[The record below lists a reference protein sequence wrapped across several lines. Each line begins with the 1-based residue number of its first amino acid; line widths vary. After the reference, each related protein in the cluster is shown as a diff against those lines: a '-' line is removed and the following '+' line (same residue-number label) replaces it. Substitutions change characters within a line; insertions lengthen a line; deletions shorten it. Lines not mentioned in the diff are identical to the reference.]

1 MILDNEERSVAI
13 GEPGEICIKGP
24 QLMASYWNRDTETQ
38 QSMTAHGFFKTG
50 DIAYMTA
57 DGYVKII
64 DRKKDTI
71 VVSGFN
77 VYPNE
82 VEDVAVLHPGVLE
95 AAVIGVPDAHSG
107 EAVKLFVVRRDPEL
121 TKEDLAEFCK
131 EQLTGYKR
139 PKYIEFRDELPKSN
153 VGKILRRELRDA
165 DLKKAA

>member
-1 MILDNEERSVAI
+1 MAGYWHRAEETAKV
-13 GEPGEICIKGP
+13 
-24 QLMASYWNRDTETQ
+24 MTED
-38 QSMTAHGFFKTG
+38 GFFKTG
-50 DIAYMTA
+50 DVGVM
-57 DGYVKII
+57 DEQGYVKIV
-64 DRKKDTI
+64 DRKKDM
-71 VVSGFN
+71 VLVSGFN

-82 VEDVAVLHPGVLE
+82 VEDVAVSHPGVLE
-95 AAVIGVPDAHSG
+95 AAVIGVPDVHSG

-121 TKEDLAEFCK
+121 TKEDLVEFCK